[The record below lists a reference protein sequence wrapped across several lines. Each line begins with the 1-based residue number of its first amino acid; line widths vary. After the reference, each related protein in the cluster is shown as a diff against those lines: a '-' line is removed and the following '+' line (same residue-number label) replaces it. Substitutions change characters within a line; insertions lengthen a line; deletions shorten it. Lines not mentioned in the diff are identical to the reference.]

1 MITIKTIIINLH
13 FPHFSNHKLIP
24 FFWVAWMA
32 ISHVR
37 VLCLVHMRVLM
48 AQRKVKY
55 TKIIHVPRP
64 TQTGWRKPIA
74 CLKLQVIFR
83 KRATIYRALRRKITY
98 IDKASYDSTPP
109 CARVV
114 TYEYIWMHISIM
126 GGLTIW
132 RVSVLLGLFWKSH
145 SQLSLVLRS
154 PPCLSLARARARA
167 RSLSVSTT
175 CSHLVLITLT
185 IVSSPAKGQTT
196 QTAPLNVW
204 S

>member
-1 MITIKTIIINLH
+1 MITLKTIIINLH
-13 FPHFSNHKLIP
+13 VPHISNHNLLP
-24 FFWVAWMA
+24 FFWFAWMA

-48 AQRKVKY
+48 AQQKVKY
-55 TKIIHVPRP
+55 AKIIHVPWP
-64 TQTGWRKPIA
+64 TQTGWRENIG

-132 RVSVLLGLFWKSH
+132 RVSVLLGLCWKKAIATS
-145 SQLSLVLRS
+145 LSSSAS
-154 PPCLSLARARARA
+154 PAVSLARARARTL
-167 RSLSVSTT
+167 SLS
-175 CSHLVLITLT
+175 LYQPPALIRC
-185 IVSSPAKGQTT
+185 
-196 QTAPLNVW
+196 
-204 S
+204 